1 MVAATPPVV
10 QLKQRGCGVAQN
22 GAGARP
28 VCVGIISAFLRFIMQ
43 SVVPADRFLAH
54 ETLKG
59 LLFFEDFGCFNQIS
73 GFLRYKVSL
82 YSQPIGRGINK

>member
-10 QLKQRGCGVAQN
+10 QLKQRGGGVAEN
-22 GAGARP
+22 GAGERP

-59 LLFFEDFGCFNQIS
+59 LLFFEDFGCFNQIKS
-73 GFLRYKVSL
+73 PVFCGTR
-82 YSQPIGRGINK
+82 